1 MAVDFGDHASG
12 FRHTEVI
19 RFINN
24 EVLLNGGGPDFY
36 VAFRSRPWNEVE
48 DRLRAV
54 VADPQMPHAIK
65 RACAWSALALS
76 VRVGAR
82 QREQQECRVH
92 WLQEQVE
99 ERETAAWAL
108 ASELQRLCRER
119 KEVAAQLRCAQAA
132 LQHVVDERNVLRG
145 RLLRAEKSGRV
156 DQPPQEVTSESG
168 AEQGGAAAWP
178 GDMDEKS
185 KMMATEAQAMHH
197 LEARMAAPASA
208 AAAPASAAA
217 APAATAAAPAAAAA
231 VPAAAAAAPA
241 AMLYVQA
248 LPSSWAQALQTSLPV
263 QVPHPF
269 PFSASFQMGFPYW
282 APLPH
287 SVVVE
292 ADTAA
297 ATTTATA
304 VPLQMPLM
312 PPLGVYPPGQ
322 WAAVGVQ
329 EQMAPLCE
337 QRFCDQEE
345 CSETFQGGCPLGDSR
360 SQSQD
365 EGPVCPQGKTS
376 LEDSGSHSQKD
387 LESPQGTTPLE
398 DRSSNQK
405 ECPLMP
411 QEKYPLENSKSHS
424 QEDQE
429 RPQGTSPLGSSR
441 SSGVIK
447 SPKKQQPP
455 GQKSKPLK
463 GKKVSDSQLQE
474 KPASGCSPKNWDCPW
489 CKAMNFSWCTT
500 CYQCKKV
507 CVAVESGGLDT
518 GEPH

>member
-24 EVLLNGGGPDFY
+24 EVLLDGGGPDFY

-48 DRLRAV
+48 DRLLAV
-54 VADPQMPHAIK
+54 VADPQVPHAIK

-82 QREQQECRVH
+82 QGEQQARRVRR
-92 WLQEQVE
+92 LQEQVE

-119 KEVAAQLRCAQAA
+119 KEVAVQLRCAQAA
-132 LQHVVDERNVLRG
+132 LQHVLDERNVLRG

-168 AEQGGAAAWP
+168 AEQRGASAWP
-178 GDMDEKS
+178 EDMDEKG
-185 KMMATEAQAMHH
+185 KMMATEAQAMHR
-197 LEARMAAPASA
+197 LDARMAA
-208 AAAPASAAA
+208 
-217 APAATAAAPAAAAA
+217 
-231 VPAAAAAAPA
+231 PAAAAAAPA

-269 PFSASFQMGFPYW
+269 PFSASFPMGFPYW
-282 APLPH
+282 AHLPH

-297 ATTTATA
+297 AATTATA
-304 VPLQMPLM
+304 VPLQMPLK

-337 QRFCDQEE
+337 QRCCDQEE
-345 CSETFQGGCPLGDSR
+345 YSETVQGGCPLGDSR
-360 SQSQD
+360 SHSQD

-387 LESPQGTTPLE
+387 LERPQRTTPLE
-398 DRSSNQK
+398 DRSSSQK

-411 QEKYPLENSKSHS
+411 QEKYPLENSKSHR

-441 SSGVIK
+441 SSGVRK

-455 GQKSKPLK
+455 GQKAKPLK
-463 GKKVSDSQLQE
+463 GKKVSDSQLQG
-474 KPASGCSPKNWDCPW
+474 KPASGGSPKNWDCPW
-489 CKAMNFSWCTT
+489 CKALNFSWCTP

-518 GEPH
+518 GERH

>member
-24 EVLLNGGGPDFY
+24 EVLLNGGGPGFY

-54 VADPQMPHAIK
+54 VADPQVPHAIK

-132 LQHVVDERNVLRG
+132 LQHVVDERNV
-145 RLLRAEKSGRV
+145 
-156 DQPPQEVTSESG
+156 EVTSESG

-322 WAAVGVQ
+322 WAA
-329 EQMAPLCE
+329 
-337 QRFCDQEE
+337 EE

-376 LEDSGSHSQKD
+376 LEKFQSEGMSIDAPG
-387 LESPQGTTPLE
+387 E
-398 DRSSNQK
+398 
-405 ECPLMP
+405 
-411 QEKYPLENSKSHS
+411 
-424 QEDQE
+424 
-429 RPQGTSPLGSSR
+429 
-441 SSGVIK
+441 V
-447 SPKKQQPP
+447 PP
-455 GQKSKPLK
+455 GEQQEPQPRRSN
-463 GKKVSDSQLQE
+463 SQLQE

-500 CYQCKKV
+500 CYQCKNCLLLKK
-507 CVAVESGGLDT
+507 
-518 GEPH
+518 PN